1 MDLGQAAAE
10 AQGGTTIR
18 GAGTAR
24 GRWLREGQVGGAQQR
39 GATPRGLPNAVR
51 EPLSTR
57 MMTAFGIGHLT
68 KYAIKSA
75 LEELLHRQAETS
87 AYDVNVSRHYFGLLK

>member
-1 MDLGQAAAE
+1 
-10 AQGGTTIR
+10 
-18 GAGTAR
+18 
-24 GRWLREGQVGGAQQR
+24 
-39 GATPRGLPNAVR
+39 
-51 EPLSTR
+51 
-57 MMTAFGIGHLT
+57 MTAFGIGHLT